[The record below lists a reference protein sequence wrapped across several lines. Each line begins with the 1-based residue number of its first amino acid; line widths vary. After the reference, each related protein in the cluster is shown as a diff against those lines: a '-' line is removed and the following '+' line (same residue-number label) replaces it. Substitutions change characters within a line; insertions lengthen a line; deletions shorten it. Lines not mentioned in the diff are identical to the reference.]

1 MGLERIGAAIAAG
14 AASAVERLC
23 AETAENARALCPVE
37 SGELKASIAA
47 AVSEGMGSV
56 SAGAGH
62 AAYVELGTFQKEA
75 RPFLWPAFAM
85 TKEKAADEIAHEI
98 RNALREG

>member
-14 AASAVERLC
+14 AASAVNGLC

-47 AVSEGMGSV
+47 AVSEGTGSV

-62 AAYVELGTFQKEA
+62 GRLCGAGNLSKGGSA
-75 RPFLWPAFAM
+75 FLWPAFAM
-85 TKEKAADEIAHEI
+85 TREKAADEIAHEI